1 MDPTRRSIGFYRRRY
16 PTIGSSSHPLQ
27 YTLRGEDSGT
37 IEFRGSDRHKV
48 NFTQKPQH
56 CLIKATSGFISHPPT
71 RGFLGYKAS
80 KDQTS
85 FTANGD
91 KQDQLKSTLLR
102 PRGLPLRHTSTHW
115 LRTRL
120 SLDTH
125 WLCTTLSLDTAV
137 NTTKPRVN

>member
-56 CLIKATSGFISHPPT
+56 CLIKAASGFISHPPT

-91 KQDQLKSTLLR
+91 KQDLTLVR
-102 PRGLPLRHTSTHW
+102 TTQGLGKFEGGVGFSR
-115 LRTRL
+115 RKGKKAKRKKI
-120 SLDTH
+120 SLWRERAGD
-125 WLCTTLSLDTAV
+125 
-137 NTTKPRVN
+137 

>member
-1 MDPTRRSIGFYRRRY
+1 MGLLGVDPTRRSIGFYRRRY

-91 KQDQLKSTLLR
+91 
-102 PRGLPLRHTSTHW
+102 TSVYFRCAH
-115 LRTRL
+115 
-120 SLDTH
+120 SGY
-125 WLCTTLSLDTAV
+125 SIGDTAV
-137 NTTKPRVN
+137 NTT